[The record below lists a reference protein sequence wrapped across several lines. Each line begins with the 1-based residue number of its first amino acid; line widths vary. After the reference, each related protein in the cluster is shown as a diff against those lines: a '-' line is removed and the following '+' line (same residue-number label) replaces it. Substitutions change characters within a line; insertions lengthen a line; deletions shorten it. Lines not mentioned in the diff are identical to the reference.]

1 VNLINQQLVELGY
14 QVDDESVRLVL
25 KKVNSSLGKRGSGA
39 SGK

>member
-1 VNLINQQLVELGY
+1 MINSRLVELGY

-25 KKVNSSLGKRGSGA
+25 KKANLSLGSKGSGV